1 MHTPPVIRDVFQAVD
16 AKDATRFAGHLTPD
30 AIFRY
35 ANAPV
40 VTGRDAIR
48 QAVAQFFDAVR
59 TLRHDLL
66 AVWTQDDMVF
76 CKGEVSYTRH
86 DGSKSGP
93 FPFFN
98 LFKTRGDK
106 IAEYLIYV
114 DISPLFAPAP
124 PAVDLTSSRS
134 SS

>member
-1 MHTPPVIRDVFQAVD
+1 MQMSPTVPVQMPASVREVFHAVD
-16 AKDATRFAGHLTPD
+16 AKDAARFATHLTPD

-40 VTGRDAIR
+40 VTGPDAIR
-48 QAVAQFFDAVR
+48 QVVAQFFEAVQS
-59 TLRHDLL
+59 LRHQLL

-76 CKGEVSYTRH
+76 CKGEVNYVRH
-86 DGSKSGP
+86 DGSKAGP

-98 LFKTRGDK
+98 LFKMRGDR

-114 DISPLFAPAP
+114 DISPLFAK
-124 PAVDLTSSRS
+124 S
-134 SS
+134 